1 MKRIVNRQTPQE
13 QLDKYWYKRFDLSQ
27 YLFDKQLAFVEDP
40 SPFKVAVCSRRAG
53 KTVSCAAHLVHTAIN
68 HANSNCWYI
77 TLTRDT
83 AKRII
88 WKDLKLIIEKH
99 KLKANLNASEL
110 TIEFENGS
118 TIYLSGANDMA
129 QIEKF
134 RGMAMKL
141 CYIDECQSFKEYIKD
156 LIDDIISPA
165 LIDYAGSLC
174 LIGTPGPIPAGY
186 FHECAVQS
194 KAWSKHA
201 WTFWDNPHIPIKSG
215 KTHQETLDRDLKRRG
230 VKIDSPSI
238 QREFFGKWILDSD
251 SLILH
256 YNDNINHFDT
266 LPAQGKY
273 NYIMGVDVGF
283 NDADAI
289 SVLAWS
295 ESDPTTYLVEE
306 LITPKQGITELAN
319 QITQLQKKYDI
330 PKIIMDMG
338 ALGKKIGEELS
349 RRWLLPV
356 EAADKV
362 RKIENLEILDDALRT
377 GKFKAKSNSVFAQDT
392 YKVEKDKDHSTPEKI
407 KISDRFHSDIIDAV
421 LYSFKHSPAYAYE
434 PEKPKPKYGSA
445 EWAKEQSE
453 SMFEQELEQM
463 QAEQDINHK
472 LYGDFD

>member
-1 MKRIVNRQTPQE
+1 LKRIVNKQTPEE
-13 QLDKYWYKRFDLSQ
+13 QLDKYWMRRFDLSQ

-40 SPFKVAVCSRRAG
+40 APFKVAICSRRAG
-53 KTVSCAAHLVHTAIN
+53 KTVSCAAHLIHTAIN
-68 HANSNCWYI
+68 NPNSNCWYI

-88 WKDLKLIIEKH
+88 WKDLKFIIDKH
-99 KLKANLNASEL
+99 KLKADFNSTEL
-110 TIEFENGS
+110 TIEFQNGS
-118 TIYLSGANDMA
+118 IIYLSGANDLA

-174 LIGTPGPIPAGY
+174 ILGTPGPTPTGY
-186 FHECAVQS
+186 FHECAVKS
-194 KAWSKHA
+194 DAWSKHA
-201 WTFWDNPHIPIKSG
+201 WTFWDNPHIPLKSG

-230 VKIDSPSI
+230 VTADNPSI
-238 QREFFGKWILDSD
+238 QREYYGKWEPDSD

-256 YNDNINHFDT
+256 YNPRINHFDT

-273 NYIMGVDVGF
+273 EYIMGVDVGF
-283 NDADAI
+283 NDADAL

-319 QITQLQKKYDI
+319 QIIALQKKYAI
-330 PKIIMDMG
+330 PKIVMDMG
-338 ALGKKIGEELS
+338 ALGKKIGEELI
-349 RRWLLPV
+349 RRWHIPV

-362 RKIENLEILDDALRT
+362 RKMENLEILDDALRT
-377 GKFKAKSNSVFAQDT
+377 GRFKAKETSMFAQDT
-392 YKVEKDKDHSTPEKI
+392 YKVEKDHDRSTPESI
-407 KISDRFHSDIIDAV
+407 KVSTRYHSDIIDAV
-421 LYSFKHSPAYAYE
+421 LYSFKHSPAYNYE
-434 PEKPKPKYGSA
+434 PPVPKPKYGTREYA
-445 EWAKEQSE
+445 EQEAK
-453 SMFEQELEQM
+453 SMFEDALNAAIEEQSYNKYVSG
-463 QAEQDINHK
+463 EE
-472 LYGDFD
+472 